1 MKIDYGEILLP
12 PTSSRIGPIYARYGV
27 CIITSPPS
35 GGRRLPDSV
44 RARIAE
50 ALSRFSV
57 PWRGAA
63 LEREENGD
71 EGRV

>member
-1 MKIDYGEILLP
+1 MENSAWAEQHFVVGDDYG
-12 PTSSRIGPIYARYGV
+12 
-27 CIITSPPS
+27 CITSPPS

-71 EGRV
+71 EGRG